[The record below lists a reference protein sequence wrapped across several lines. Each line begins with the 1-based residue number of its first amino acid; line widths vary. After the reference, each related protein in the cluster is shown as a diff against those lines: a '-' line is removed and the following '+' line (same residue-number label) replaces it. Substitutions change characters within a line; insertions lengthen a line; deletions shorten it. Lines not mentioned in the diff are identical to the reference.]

1 MPHIFAWCV
10 HSGVVKIVAGKVVK
24 NGLPNLVG
32 VVVSC
37 HMGGSMM
44 PKHDIAFGAP
54 TVNGS
59 RVVVNLFD
67 FR

>member
-1 MPHIFAWCV
+1 
-10 HSGVVKIVAGKVVK
+10 VVKIVAGKVVK